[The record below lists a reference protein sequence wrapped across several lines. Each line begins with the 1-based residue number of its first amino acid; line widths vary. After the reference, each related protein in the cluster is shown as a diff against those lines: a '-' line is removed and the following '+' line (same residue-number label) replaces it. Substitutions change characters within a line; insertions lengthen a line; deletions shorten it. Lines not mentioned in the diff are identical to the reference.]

1 MSEGVIIALIG
12 SITSI
17 ITLIVTSVTNY
28 KVRKQENLKEEI
40 YKEIQTSRDESKAEI
55 KDLKNIIN
63 GNRRKTLKNILVNEF
78 TELIKG
84 KEKSKEQLQDIA
96 EMFEEYKALGGNTY
110 VDDLH
115 EIWKS
120 QQSKKGV

>member
-1 MSEGVIIALIG
+1 MSEGIIVALIG
-12 SITSI
+12 SVTSI
-17 ITLIVTSVTNY
+17 ITLVVSSINNH
-28 KVRKQENLKEEI
+28 KLKKQEKLKEEI
-40 YKEIQTSRDESKAEI
+40 HKEIQTSRDESKAEI

-96 EMFEEYKALGGNTY
+96 EMFEEYKSLGGNSY
-110 VDDLH
+110 IDDLH
-115 EIWKS
+115 DIWKAK
-120 QQSKKGV
+120 QIKK

>member
-1 MSEGVIIALIG
+1 MSEGIIVALIG
-12 SITSI
+12 SVTSL
-17 ITLIVTSVTNY
+17 ITLIVSSINNH
-28 KVRKQENLKEEI
+28 KLKKQEKLKEEI
-40 YKEIQTSRDESKAEI
+40 HKEIQTSRDESKTEI

-96 EMFEEYKALGGNTY
+96 EMFEEYKSLGGNSY
-110 VDDLH
+110 IDDLH
-115 EIWKS
+115 DIWKAK
-120 QQSKKGV
+120 QIKK

>member
-1 MSEGVIIALIG
+1 MSEGIIVALIG
-12 SITSI
+12 SVTSL
-17 ITLIVTSVTNY
+17 ITLVVSSINNH
-28 KVRKQENLKEEI
+28 KLKKQEKLKEEI
-40 YKEIQTSRDESKAEI
+40 HKEIQTSRDESKAEI

-96 EMFEEYKALGGNTY
+96 EMFEEYKSLGGNSY
-110 VDDLH
+110 IDDLH
-115 EIWKS
+115 DIWKAK
-120 QQSKKGV
+120 QIKK

>member
-1 MSEGVIIALIG
+1 MSEGIIVALIG
-12 SITSI
+12 SVTSI
-17 ITLIVTSVTNY
+17 ITLIVSSINNH
-28 KVRKQENLKEEI
+28 KLKKQEKLKEEI
-40 YKEIQTSRDESKAEI
+40 HKEIQTSRDESKAEI

-96 EMFEEYKALGGNTY
+96 EMFEEYKSLGGNSY
-110 VDDLH
+110 IDDLH
-115 EIWKS
+115 DIWKAK
-120 QQSKKGV
+120 QIKK

>member
-1 MSEGVIIALIG
+1 MSEGIIVALIG
-12 SITSI
+12 SVTSL
-17 ITLIVTSVTNY
+17 ITLIVSSINNH
-28 KVRKQENLKEEI
+28 KLKKQEKLKEEI
-40 YKEIQTSRDESKAEI
+40 HKEIQTSRDESKAEI

-96 EMFEEYKALGGNTY
+96 EMFEEYKSLGGNSY
-110 VDDLH
+110 IDDLH
-115 EIWKS
+115 DIWKAK
-120 QQSKKGV
+120 QIKK

>member
-1 MSEGVIIALIG
+1 MSEGIIVALIG
-12 SITSI
+12 SVTSL
-17 ITLIVTSVTNY
+17 ITLVVSSINNH
-28 KVRKQENLKEEI
+28 KLKKQEKLKEEI
-40 YKEIQTSRDESKAEI
+40 HKEIQTSRDESKAEI

-96 EMFEEYKALGGNTY
+96 EMFEEYKSLDGNSY
-110 VDDLH
+110 IDDLH
-115 EIWKS
+115 DIWKAK
-120 QQSKKGV
+120 QIKK

>member
-1 MSEGVIIALIG
+1 MSEGIIVALIG
-12 SITSI
+12 SVTSL
-17 ITLIVTSVTNY
+17 ITLIVSSINNH
-28 KVRKQENLKEEI
+28 KLKKQEKLKEEI
-40 YKEIQTSRDESKAEI
+40 HKEIQASRDESKAEI

-96 EMFEEYKALGGNTY
+96 EMFEEYKSLGGNSY
-110 VDDLH
+110 IDDLH
-115 EIWKS
+115 DIWKAK
-120 QQSKKGV
+120 QIKK